1 MLPIA
6 TGVIDQMRSLEH
18 DVHQKPEPAEPQSEV
33 TPTPTP
39 TGEVVSTAS
48 LKVVSSGRR
57 APNCQA
63 TRMLAASS

>member
-6 TGVIDQMRSLEH
+6 TGVMDQMRRLEH
-18 DVHQKPEPAEPQSEV
+18 DVHQKPESAEPQSEV

-48 LKVVSSGRR
+48 LKVVELREKT
-57 APNCQA
+57 PNCQA